1 MSIGGI
7 DWLPMAWI
15 TIAAIVLTGG
25 ALAFLRSASFVMRQ
39 WGKHLTRRR
48 FRGPIA
54 VLVVAA
60 VTAAG
65 SQAQTQRRQ
74 TPASITTAAY
84 SRHVFQICAGAV
96 LFEGH
101 ALGTSPRPL
110 DAAADISASTRR
122 RLAEIAQLSAPTDE
136 AQTIAR
142 WLAVQQ
148 QQADTYAQNLVQ
160 LYDLIAAVSTSD
172 QATQASQPIRATL
185 DAPYSPRLA
194 GRLELK
200 LECPTARE
208 IDRRSI
214 DHSDGRSQG
223 LHSGGT
229 VSGRG
234 GEPPPPAIPLH
245 DADADHPRLRSRA
258 RRRDRHPACPGLS

>member
-7 DWLPMAWI
+7 DWPLMAWI

-25 ALAFLRSASFVMRQ
+25 ALAFLRSASFRARQ

-54 VLVVAA
+54 VLVVVAA

-74 TPASITTAAY
+74 TPASITNAAY

-96 LFEGH
+96 LFEGSH
-101 ALGTSPRPL
+101 ALGTRQGTL

-148 QQADTYAQNLVQ
+148 QLADTYAQNLVQ
-160 LYDLIAAVSTSD
+160 LYDLIAAVPTSD
-172 QATQASQPIRATL
+172 QQATQASQPIRATL
-185 DAPYSPRLA
+185 DAPYSLRLAA

-200 LECPTARE
+200 LGVPDCTG
-208 IDRRSI
+208 D
-214 DHSDGRSQG
+214 
-223 LHSGGT
+223 
-229 VSGRG
+229 
-234 GEPPPPAIPLH
+234 
-245 DADADHPRLRSRA
+245 
-258 RRRDRHPACPGLS
+258 